1 MILLAIAVIIFMVDQ
16 SNSSMVEIIITLEV
30 ITICSLYY
38 LIFGLVLADQSL
50 FYHIGQ
56 GGIVK

>member
-1 MILLAIAVIIFMVDQ
+1 MG
-16 SNSSMVEIIITLEV
+16 EIIITLEV
-30 ITICSLYY
+30 ITICGLCY

-50 FYHIGQ
+50 FYHIGH